1 MRIMSKFKRHVSI
14 LLIAAL
20 MIPSISIID
29 GSKAAADSPIPTD
42 HLDLW
47 LKADSGL
54 TVDANNRVSIWKD
67 ESGNGNDL
75 SVVDPNKKPLLVQDA
90 IYGKPSVRFN
100 DTTSGTILRKQLPAS
115 YTGDSTVIMV
125 VKPSVEG
132 EAAKGIFATNYDT
145 GTPGTFAIILNNYV
159 PGRFITF
166 GTYNNPESLNSG
178 YAVNISKAD
187 LTTNFY
193 RIGATFEPTFD
204 TAANKGRITTY
215 ENNVVTQ
222 QLATGNARI
231 YKTYTDYVLGSSY
244 ITSRNMKAEV
254 TEVLVYRKVL
264 SSSERT
270 TIDNYLVQKYFTP
283 PVASVNSNYV
293 SGNVLAGTQID
304 LSTETAGAAIYYTT
318 DGSDPTTSNTKK
330 LYTGNKVT
338 ISNNTKIKTYAVK
351 AGMNDSLVAT
361 FDYKLAVVPPVAAN
375 VQSGALFP
383 GSTITLSSNLTISGI
398 AGLQAVSSNVY
409 YTTDGSDP
417 RTSAARMNYTQP
429 ITINQGTT
437 ISAYGVLEGAMASS
451 PVTFQYTMTAPS
463 SNTISNLP
471 DSFYNRPGLENMPRI
486 DYSSMTVAN
495 VKDFGA
501 IGDGITDDMA
511 AFDHAVDALTAFGGG
526 VLYMPAGTYF
536 FKPLA
541 ASVGRI
547 FWNKSGLKNIHF
559 VGDGESTVIR
569 FKMPGVSSLAPGQ
582 LPTRFITYD
591 KAPYGWSI
599 NGENISVRDF
609 GTTWSPRMD
618 VRGFGS
624 PYNMALT
631 GNGIQAINMSVDQ
644 GGIGLVFW
652 QGTNNIWAVDNK
664 VRNTNADSIHF
675 ANNVNVT
682 AAYNFIDNGN
692 DDGLAIVS
700 DVNPAYAVSQN
711 NTMINNTVLNANWG
725 RSISVGGLQHLIQG
739 NWVEGGLLAGIFLNA
754 YGQTGTS
761 NGFNYKDF
769 TVKDNTIVRANLNN
783 RADNNVS
790 GNQYG
795 GSIALGQTGT
805 NILVEGNKVYGSEGN
820 GIVTGGNGAF
830 KGKDLIFRNNESIGS
845 TKYGLSFNNTN
856 SQIENLT
863 IANNK
868 LLYNDQGSVNFGT
881 TPITGTT
888 SYSGNVVTQPT
899 NPVKE
904 GFTVTSEQPAY
915 HNVFEGI
922 MREPNQSEWTDVP
935 SIQLPETQINVRDY
949 GATGN
954 GIASDLLAFQEAIA
968 HLPAEGGRLFIPA
981 GTYLLEPVEGQ
992 DSVPDS
998 VIKHHLLLAGK
1009 NNVHIIGEGDASVLR
1024 LTSADH
1030 HGVRLLGVTN
1040 ASVQDIAIELR
1051 NQPFL
1056 RHNRSLIDVAG
1067 SQNVT
1072 IQNVTLRNSGGSGIQ
1087 IDSSTGVSVK
1097 NNNIDHVNMNG
1108 IAVLASRQV
1117 FVEGNHITNSRDNA
1131 ITVNKLGSTA
1141 REPQYIRILG
1151 NVIDGVTD
1159 QSGIGIASGTQVKVA
1174 NNTISN
1180 TQMAGILLYY
1190 TSEAFHANRVEVTN
1204 NTLRNTNTGELTYHY
1219 GAISVYN
1226 SFRGDFLISG
1236 NIIENTPYA
1245 GIWVD
1250 NATLQKLQVEWNTFS
1265 GVGTNN
1271 IQISAAQL
1279 AKIGIYI
1286 NNVDETAPVTT
1297 AAVTPSEVDGLEGW
1311 YVHPVTVSLS
1321 ATDNLS
1327 GVFKTEYSLDGG
1339 ITWLNYADAITID
1352 QDGQY
1357 TLSYCS
1363 TDIAGNVETLKTVH
1377 IQLAMTG
1384 PTTTAVMTPSGPDG
1398 MNGWY
1403 TVPVTMTLSASGKA
1417 EYSLN
1422 GGDTWQSYNSP
1433 ISLEQDGVH
1442 VINYRSTNDAG
1453 KIGAVQTATVNIDKT
1468 APSDASFAADI
1479 TAPTNTDVILTI
1491 SYPDD
1496 AAVKEF
1502 KVGASGTWTAY
1513 GAPVVVS
1520 ANDTVYARGMDTAG
1534 NVSNA
1539 TYYVISNID
1548 HIAPVNATL
1557 AVDHTEPTNTGV
1569 TVTIS
1574 YPADAAVKEYKV
1586 GESGT
1591 WTAYTDPIVVSD
1603 NDTVYARGTDAVGNI
1618 SNVTSLVVSNIN
1630 KIAPVTVATL
1640 SPAAPNGSN
1649 SWYTTDVSISL
1660 SVSAN
1665 VYGGAVTTEYQVND
1679 GAWITYTGAIP
1690 AFSEGTYKFGYRS
1703 KDQAGN
1709 VEELKTV
1716 EFKVDK
1722 TMPALSVQLDKT
1734 SIWPANHQMVTI
1746 NATLNSSDATS
1757 GVESVVLTSIT
1768 SNGLDTGQGDIQANT
1783 GTAATSFSLRA
1794 EKGRTYTITYTA
1806 TDKAGNKKVTSVTVA
1821 VPHDQSGNH

>member
-29 GSKAAADSPIPTD
+29 GSKAAADSAIPTD

-67 ESGNGNDL
+67 QSGNGNDL
-75 SVVDPNKKPLLVQDA
+75 SVVDSNKKPLLVTDA
-90 IYGKPSVRFN
+90 VYGRPSVRFN

-125 VKPSVEG
+125 VKPLVEG
-132 EAAKGIFATNYDT
+132 EAGAKGIFATNYGTD
-145 GTPGTFAIILNNYV
+145 TPGTFSIMLSNNV
-159 PGRFITF
+159 PGRFITL

-254 TEVLVYRKVL
+254 AEVLVYRKVL
-264 SSSERT
+264 SSSERA

-283 PVASVNSNYV
+283 PVSKVKSNYV

-304 LSTETAGAAIYYTT
+304 LSTETAGASVYYTT
-318 DGSDPTTSNTKK
+318 DGSDPTTSTTKQ
-330 LYTGNKVT
+330 LFNGNKVT
-338 ISNNTKIKTYAVK
+338 ISQNTTIKTYAVK
-351 AGMNDSLVAT
+351 IGMNDSPVST

-375 VQSGALFP
+375 ALSGVLFP
-383 GSTITLSSNLTISGI
+383 GSSITLSANLTISDTN
-398 AGLQAVSSNVY
+398 GLQAVSSNVY

-429 ITINQGTT
+429 ISINQNTT
-437 ISAYGVLEGAMASS
+437 IRAYGVLDGAIASS
-451 PVTFQYTMTAPS
+451 PVTFEYTMTAPS
-463 SNTISNLP
+463 SNIISNLP
-471 DSFYNRPGLENMPRI
+471 DNFYNRQGLENMPRI

-495 VKDFGA
+495 VRDFGA
-501 IGDGITDDMA
+501 TGDGITDDMA
-511 AFDHAVDALTAFGGG
+511 AFDQAVNALNAYGGG

-536 FKPLA
+536 FKPTA
-541 ASVGRI
+541 PSVSRV
-547 FWNKSGLKNIHF
+547 FWGKSDLKNIHF

-569 FKMPGVSSLAPGQ
+569 FKMPGVAALAPGQ
-582 LPTRFITYD
+582 VPTRWLAYD
-591 KAPYGWSI
+591 KSPYGWALG
-599 NGENISVRDF
+599 GENISLRDF
-609 GTTWSPRMD
+609 STTWSPRMD

-624 PYNMALT
+624 PYNIGIT
-631 GNGIQAINMSVDQ
+631 GKDIQAINVNADQ
-644 GGIGLVFW
+644 GAIGLVFW
-652 QGTNNIWAVDNK
+652 SGTSNVWAVDNK
-664 VRNTNADSIHF
+664 VRNTAADSIHF

-682 AAYNFIDNGN
+682 AAYNLVDNGN

-700 DVNPAYAVSQN
+700 DVSPIYPVSQN
-711 NTMINNTVLNANWG
+711 NKLINNTVLNANWG
-725 RSISVGGLQHLIQG
+725 RSISAGGLQHLIQG
-739 NWVEGGLLAGIFLNA
+739 NWLESGLLAAIFLNSL
-754 YGQTGTS
+754 GQTGTS
-761 NGFNYKDF
+761 NGFNYNDI

-783 RADNNVS
+783 RPDNSVS
-790 GNQYG
+790 GHQYG
-795 GSIALGQTGT
+795 GSIALAQQGS
-805 NILVEGNKVYGSEGN
+805 NILLEGNKVYGSEGN
-820 GIVTGGNGAF
+820 GIVTGGTGLF
-830 KGKDLIFRNNESIGS
+830 KGKDLIFRNNEIVGS
-845 TKYGLSFNNTN
+845 TKYGLSFTNTN

-863 IANNK
+863 IDNNK
-868 LLYNDQGSVNFGT
+868 LLNNDQGSVYFGAS
-881 TPITGTT
+881 PITGTT
-888 SYSGNVVTQPT
+888 NYTGNLVTQPT
-899 NPVKE
+899 NPAKT
-904 GFTVTSEQPAY
+904 GFTVTSEQFAY

-922 MREPNQSEWTDVP
+922 MREPNQSAWAEAPT
-935 SIQLPETQINVRDY
+935 IQLPQSQINVKDY

-954 GIASDLLAFQEAIA
+954 GSANDTPAFQEAIA
-968 HLPAEGGRLFIPA
+968 HLPTEGGRLYIPA
-981 GTYLLEPVEGQ
+981 GTYLLDPVAGQ
-992 DSVPDS
+992 DAVADS
-998 VIKHHLLLAGK
+998 AIKHHLLIAGK
-1009 NNVHIIGEGDASVLR
+1009 TNVHIIGEGDSSILR
-1024 LTSADH
+1024 FTSSDH
-1030 HGVRLLGVTN
+1030 QGIRLLGVTN

-1051 NQPFL
+1051 NQPLL
-1056 RHNRSLIDVAG
+1056 RHNRALIDVAG
-1067 SQNVT
+1067 SHDVT
-1072 IQNVTLRNSGGSGIQ
+1072 IQNVSLRNSGGAGIQ
-1087 IDSSTGVSVK
+1087 IDSSTSVSVK
-1097 NNNIDHVNMNG
+1097 DNHIDHVNMNG

-1131 ITVNKLGSTA
+1131 IMVNKLGATA
-1141 REPQYIRILG
+1141 REPQYILVHR

-1174 NNTISN
+1174 ENTIAN
-1180 TQMAGILLYY
+1180 THMAGILLYY
-1190 TSEAFHANRVEVTN
+1190 TSEAFNTNRVEVTQ
-1204 NTLRNTNTGELTYHY
+1204 NTLRNTNTGELTYQY
-1219 GAISVYN
+1219 GAISIYN
-1226 SFRGDFLISG
+1226 SLRGDFLISG
-1236 NIIENTPYA
+1236 NVIENTPYA
-1245 GIWVD
+1245 GIWAD
-1250 NATLQKLQVEWNTFS
+1250 GATLQKLQLEWNSFS
-1265 GVGTNN
+1265 GVGTSN

-1286 NNVDETAPVTT
+1286 NNVDVTAPVTT
-1297 AAVTPSEVDGLEGW
+1297 AVVTPSEPDGLEGW

-1321 ATDNLS
+1321 ATDDLS
-1327 GVFKTEYSLDGG
+1327 GVSKTEYSLDGG
-1339 ITWLNYADAITID
+1339 TTWLNYAEAITID

-1357 TLSYCS
+1357 TLSYRS
-1363 TDIAGNVETLKTVH
+1363 TDIAGNVETLKIVP

-1384 PTTTAVMTPSGPDG
+1384 PTTTAVMAPSEPDG
-1398 MNGWY
+1398 LNGWY

-1422 GGDTWQSYNSP
+1422 GGDTWQSYTSP

-1442 VINYRSTNDAG
+1442 VIHYRSTNDAG
-1453 KIGAVQTATVNIDKT
+1453 NIGAVQTVTVNIDKT
-1468 APSDASFAADI
+1468 APADAVFAADI
-1479 TAPTNTDVILTI
+1479 TAPTNTDVTLTI
-1491 SYPDD
+1491 NYPND

-1520 ANDTVYARGMDTAG
+1520 ANDTVYARGMDAAG

-1539 TYYVISNID
+1539 TNYVVSNID

-1591 WTAYTDPIVVSD
+1591 WTPYTDPVVVSD
-1603 NDTVYARGTDAVGNI
+1603 NDTVYARGTDAVGNV

-1690 AFSEGTYKFGYRS
+1690 AFSEGTYKFSYRS

-1722 TMPALSVQLDKT
+1722 TVPALSVQLDKT
-1734 SIWPANHQMVTI
+1734 SIWPANHQMATI

-1768 SNGLDTGQGDIQANT
+1768 SNGPDTGQGDIQANT
-1783 GTAATSFSLRA
+1783 GTAATSFRLRA

-1806 TDKAGNKKVTSVTVA
+1806 TDKAGNKKVTTVIVT
-1821 VPHDQSGNH
+1821 VPHDQSGK